1 MPFSQAERDELV
13 DEYASAQNSNSRK
26 AFNQHLKKLKVSV
39 DCFSH
44 ATLAVCAWL
53 ITLNPKDKLVFV
65 PNSDATQACL
75 YCFFA
80 TPSTSD

>member
-1 MPFSQAERDELV
+1 MKTTTYFFCFLSHAAFREPQDGHVPFSQAERDELV
-13 DEYASAQNSNSRK
+13 DERASAQNSNSRK

-53 ITLNPKDKLVFV
+53 IV
-65 PNSDATQACL
+65 ACL
-75 YCFFA
+75 R
-80 TPSTSD
+80 TKS